1 MGGECQ
7 RYIISGSAVR
17 FRSDTK
23 SGGPLLSLIINGY
36 RSKLTYP
43 RELGAPGASP
53 SSAKIVTGNNDNV
66 FK

>member
-1 MGGECQ
+1 MLSA
-7 RYIISGSAVR
+7 SGPIQKVR
-17 FRSDTK
+17 ALCLAHSK
-23 SGGPLLSLIINGY
+23 YVIVNNY

-43 RELGAPGASP
+43 REGAPGASP

>member
-1 MGGECQ
+1 MLSA
-7 RYIISGSAVR
+7 SGPIKKVGAFVWH
-17 FRSDTK
+17 TANT
-23 SGGPLLSLIINGY
+23 LSLIINGY

-43 RELGAPGASP
+43 REGAPGASP